1 MTPDSADS
9 AEADSSAEHSPERS
23 RESDGRESPEQAR
36 EPDGDSPEPTRESD
50 GESSETRREPDG
62 GPPPGSQQTG
72 RPEYVQAAEEMDYH
86 GWILVGLVIVC
97 FLVIPTMIL
106 FLPQAQGFVES
117 LGLSLRQTYLALPM
131 IPAILLGITAVWAA
145 LRTQRTRE
153 P

>member
-9 AEADSSAEHSPERS
+9 AEENSSGDESPER
-23 RESDGRESPEQAR
+23 
-36 EPDGDSPEPTRESD
+36 TRESD
-50 GESSETRREPDG
+50 GDESPAPSHEPDG

-86 GWILVGLVIVC
+86 GWVLVGLVVVC

-106 FLPQAQGFVES
+106 YIPQATGLIES
-117 LGLSLRQTYLALPM
+117 LGVSRRQAYLALPM
-131 IPAILLGITAVWAA
+131 IPAILLGVTAVWAA
-145 LRTQRTRE
+145 LRTQRTRD